1 MSDGGQPNDRR
12 RSKAFLFLLC
22 CAAAGAAPHALDPLR
37 ATLPALSLAIVLGG
51 YSLRTLLR
59 ATAPVVAPVQFSRES
74 SSSGESSGVPASP
87 ASGQPDPSV
96 GSANPSTATLSTAGG
111 AVASQSLAPVGPFA
125 VAAALDATA
134 DLGVAAVL
142 DTTAPLVDVVVAAR
156 DEQAVITRLVDTIT
170 GLRWP
175 EGRLRLWVVDDG
187 SEDRTPELLAALQ
200 RRHPLL
206 TVLRRPRSA
215 GGGKSA
221 ALNLVLQRLE
231 GHWMLVLDA
240 DAVLPPDLLERLI
253 PQAEIAGWA
262 GLQLRKAVVNAE
274 ANWLTRAQAMEM
286 ALDALVQ
293 EGRLADGGV
302 AELRGNG
309 QLLRR
314 ESLLACGGFN
324 EFTVTDDLDL
334 SFRLLLQ
341 GQPIGLLWDPPVR
354 EEAVLRLPALWRQR
368 QRWAEGGL
376 QRFFDYWPELIS
388 DRLTPRQRL
397 DLSGFFLLQY
407 ALPVLVSADL
417 AASLVTG
424 TLPTAWPLSLA
435 TVLLSALAILRSCQ
449 RTSEGPALPDPHPLN
464 LLLGLAYLSH
474 WFLVIPW
481 VTLRMALLP
490 KRLVWAKT
498 LHHGA
503 HEALDLED
511 EPEAMVEG
519 EEELAPEVG

>member
-1 MSDGGQPNDRR
+1 
-12 RSKAFLFLLC
+12 L
-22 CAAAGAAPHALDPLR
+22 AAAGDIAPA
-37 ATLPALSLAIVLGG
+37 
-51 YSLRTLLR
+51 
-59 ATAPVVAPVQFSRES
+59 
-74 SSSGESSGVPASP
+74 GE
-87 ASGQPDPSV
+87 
-96 GSANPSTATLSTAGG
+96 T
-111 AVASQSLAPVGPFA
+111 
-125 VAAALDATA
+125 AALE
-134 DLGVAAVL
+134 AA
-142 DTTAPLVDVVVAAR
+142 APLVDVVVAAR
-156 DEQAVITRLVDTIT
+156 DEQAVISRLVDTIT

-175 EGRLRLWVVDDG
+175 AGRLRLWVVDDG

-231 GHWMLVLDA
+231 GRWMLVLDA

-253 PQAEIAGWA
+253 PQAEAAGWG

-274 ANWLTRAQAMEM
+274 ENWLTRAQAMEM

-314 ESLLACGGFN
+314 DSLLACGGFN
-324 EFTVTDDLDL
+324 EYTVTDDLDL
-334 SFRLLLQ
+334 SFRLLLH

-376 QRFFDYWPELIS
+376 QRFFDYWPELLS
-388 DRLTPRQRL
+388 DRLKPRQRL
-397 DLSGFFLLQY
+397 DLTCFFLLQY
-407 ALPVLVSADL
+407 ALPVLASADL
-417 AASLVTG
+417 AASLWTG
-424 TLPTAWPLSLA
+424 TRPTVWPLSLV
-435 TVLLSALAILRSCQ
+435 TLLLSGVAILRSCQ
-449 RTSEGPALPDPHPLN
+449 RPSEGPALPAPHPFN
-464 LLLGLAYLSH
+464 LLLGMAYLSH

-490 KRLVWAKT
+490 KRLVWVKT
-498 LHHGA
+498 LHHGT
-503 HEALDLED
+503 HEAPDLED
-511 EPEAMVEG
+511 GQEGVVEG
-519 EEELAPEVG
+519 EDDLATEVG

>member
-12 RSKAFLFLLC
+12 RGKAFLFLLC
-22 CAAAGAAPHALDPLR
+22 CVAAGAAPHALDPWR
-37 ATLPALSLAIVLGG
+37 ATLPSLSLAVLLGG

-59 ATAPVVAPVQFSRES
+59 A
-74 SSSGESSGVPASP
+74 SGSPAAVEVGAPASP
-87 ASGQPDPSV
+87 SVPGASAVS
-96 GSANPSTATLSTAGG
+96 SEAT
-111 AVASQSLAPVGPFA
+111 
-125 VAAALDATA
+125 AALDATDPLA
-134 DLGVAAVL
+134 AAAAVEATAPMGTSTAL
-142 DTTAPLVDVVVAAR
+142 EATASPDTMAPLVDVVVAAR
-156 DEQAVITRLVDTIT
+156 DEQAVIARLVDTIT

-221 ALNLVLQRLE
+221 ALNLALRRVE
-231 GHWMLVLDA
+231 GRGMLVLDA

-253 PQAEIAGWA
+253 PQAEAAGWGA
-262 GLQLRKAVVNAE
+262 LQLRKAVVNAD

-324 EFTVTDDLDL
+324 ELTVTDDLDL
-334 SFRLLLQ
+334 SFRLLLH

-376 QRFFDYWPELIS
+376 QRFFDYWPELSS
-388 DRLTPRQRL
+388 DRLTARQRL
-397 DLSGFFLLQY
+397 DLTCFFLLQY
-407 ALPVLVSADL
+407 CLPVLASADL
-417 AASLVTG
+417 VASLVTG
-424 TLPTAWPLSLA
+424 TPPTVWPLSLV
-435 TVLLSALAILRSCQ
+435 TLLLSGLAILLSCQ
-449 RTSEGPALPDPHPLN
+449 RPSEGPALPAPHPLH
-464 LLLGLAYLSH
+464 LALGTAYLSH

-503 HEALDLED
+503 YEALDLEED
-511 EPEAMVEG
+511 EEGLVEG
-519 EEELAPEVG
+519 EEDLATEVG